1 MHGIRLFALPVL
13 PILDFVSHFPL
24 KPNRRTFIAAG
35 AVGVGALAIAGWW
48 KDTAPAKGAG
58 TVPPLS
64 ADGRDILRAVVPV
77 LLSGALPAETT
88 ARAAAVDETMVALGA
103 AIGGLPAAA
112 QAELAQ
118 LFALLALPPVR
129 LTVARLD
136 APWATAAPGQV
147 RACLDRFRD
156 SPLVLL
162 RAAYGALHQLTFA
175 AWYGNPRTWPAI
187 GYPGP
192 PVLG

>member
-1 MHGIRLFALPVL
+1 MPPSL
-13 PILDFVSHFPL
+13 L

-35 AVGVGALAIAGWW
+35 AIGVGALAIAGWW
-48 KDTAPAKGAG
+48 KDAPPAN
-58 TVPPLS
+58 VPGKVPSLS

-77 LLSGALPAETT
+77 MLAGALPADPS
-88 ARAAAVDETMVALGA
+88 ARAAAIDETMAALGT
-103 AIGGLPAAA
+103 AISGLPSAA

-118 LFALLALPPVR
+118 LFALLSLPPVR
-129 LTVARLD
+129 LAVARLD
-136 APWATAAPGQV
+136 APWAQAAPAQV

-156 SPLVLL
+156 SPLILL

-175 AWYGNPRTWPAI
+175 AWYGNPRAWPAI

-192 PVLG
+192 PVLA

>member
-1 MHGIRLFALPVL
+1 MPPAL
-13 PILDFVSHFPL
+13 L

-48 KDTAPAKGAG
+48 KDVLPAKVPGV
-58 TVPPLS
+58 VPPLS

-77 LLSGALPAETT
+77 LLAGALPAEP
-88 ARAAAVDETMVALGA
+88 AAHAAAIDETMATLDH
-103 AIGGLPAAA
+103 AISGLPAAA

-118 LFALLALPPVR
+118 LFALLSLPPVR
-129 LTVARLD
+129 LAVARID
-136 APWATAAPGQV
+136 APWPEAAPAQV

-156 SPLVLL
+156 SPLTLL
-162 RAAYGALHQLTFA
+162 RAAYDALHQLTFA
-175 AWYGNPRTWPAI
+175 AWYGNPRAWPAI